1 MDKPPSEI
9 GQAGRSAA
17 LWVAGAMLAGAWAAS
32 VDRDPRWVVFSCL
45 LGSSLLVLGWID
57 WNTFRLPDALTLP
70 LIVLGLL
77 AAWLDSLDALTAG
90 AIGAVAGYAA
100 LVGVNLCYRHLR
112 GRDGLGRG
120 DAKLLAAGGA
130 WLGWSALPWVVLLAA
145 MLGLMLALLRRMR
158 GERVTAG
165 TAVPFGPALALAIW
179 LIWIYGL
186 PID

>member
-1 MDKPPSEI
+1 
-9 GQAGRSAA
+9 
-17 LWVAGAMLAGAWAAS
+17 
-32 VDRDPRWVVFSCL
+32 
-45 LGSSLLVLGWID
+45 
-57 WNTFRLPDALTLP
+57 
-70 LIVLGLL
+70 
-77 AAWLDSLDALTAG
+77 
-90 AIGAVAGYAA
+90 
-100 LVGVNLCYRHLR
+100 VNLCYRRLR

-145 MLGLMLALLRRMR
+145 LLGLLLALLQRLR
-158 GERVTAG
+158 GERLTAE

>member
-1 MDKPPSEI
+1 MDKPPRDI
-9 GQAGRSAA
+9 AKAGRTAA
-17 LWVAGAMLAGAWAAS
+17 LWGSAAVLAGLWAAS
-32 VDRDPRWVVFSCL
+32 VDRDPRWVLFSCL
-45 LGSSLLVLGWID
+45 LGSTLLVLGWID

-70 LIVLGLL
+70 LLVLGLL
-77 AAWLDSLDALTAG
+77 AAWLDSTEALTAG

-100 LVGVNLCYRHLR
+100 LVGVNLSYRRLR

-145 MLGLMLALLRRMR
+145 LVGLLIALAQRLR
-158 GERVTAG
+158 GERLTAE